1 MKLVVINQ
9 ATVFARHWG
18 RWYRVQ
24 RSGEDWRPLEIG
36 KRYVKEKTITEIS
49 KELNK
54 KYPSGAPLPAILDEA
69 AADAE
74 VVKNTPKRKRNGKKQ
89 QRKVS

>member
-36 KRYVKEKTITEIS
+36 KKYVKSPTTDEITENLLD
-49 KELNK
+49 KFPVPNK
-54 KYPSGAPLPAILDEA
+54 MPAILDEL

-74 VVKNTPKRKRNGKKQ
+74 VEKTISTVKRRTKKH
-89 QRKVS
+89 KH

>member
-36 KRYVKEKTITEIS
+36 KKYIKEKTITEIS

-54 KYPSGAPLPAILDEA
+54 KYPSGAPLPVILDEK
-69 AADAE
+69 AADFE
-74 VVKNTPKRKRNGKKQ
+74 VAKNTPKGKKHGKKHK
-89 QRKVS
+89 R